1 MSKFGPP
8 SQPPPDV
15 DSHMGSCQSLLSHSF
30 LSSFFTF
37 FAGDLQVDNNESPG
51 CAHLIPSGRGEK
63 HHGTL
68 GILCLKMVIC
78 QLEQIL
84 GEQRRW
90 RVDRF
95 HLLYL
100 LNLITGTGLQRGK
113 NILLCVIWKEAEN
126 MVEIRQRQPP
136 NHSVSVMLGIPGS
149 TTTFILCDVALIPL
163 WLKKLHQPNLSNSRD
178 LRFVFLSG
186 WNL

>member
-1 MSKFGPP
+1 MSSPTWRQFSYGEL
-8 SQPPPDV
+8 SELV
-15 DSHMGSCQSLLSHSF
+15 VAFFFFSLL
-30 LSSFFTF
+30 LFFT
-37 FAGDLQVDNNESPG
+37 GDLQVDNNESPG

-63 HHGTL
+63 HHSAL

-84 GEQRRW
+84 GEQGRW

-113 NILLCVIWKEAEN
+113 NILLHVILKEVEN
-126 MVEIRQRQPP
+126 MVEIRQRQPT
-136 NHSVSVMLGIPGS
+136 NHSVSLMLSIPVHHHLLFMLCASLTSLTENTLLKGLTFGS
-149 TTTFILCDVALIPL
+149 LVYFAVFSQFLC
-163 WLKKLHQPNLSNSRD
+163 K
-178 LRFVFLSG
+178 
-186 WNL
+186 

>member
-1 MSKFGPP
+1 MLILIWGA
-8 SQPPPDV
+8 V
-15 DSHMGSCQSLLSHSF
+15 RAGCQIFFFCSF
-30 LSSFFTF
+30 LFTF
-37 FAGDLQVDNNESPG
+37 FFTGDLQVDNNESPG

-63 HHGTL
+63 HHSAL

-84 GEQRRW
+84 GEQARW

-100 LNLITGTGLQRGK
+100 LNLITGTGLQRAK
-113 NILLCVIWKEAEN
+113 NILLRVIWKEVEE

-136 NHSVSVMLGIPGS
+136 NHSVTLMSAISGSTATFIYVMLFMHLFP
-149 TTTFILCDVALIPL
+149 C
-163 WLKKLHQPNLSNSRD
+163 LKISYQKTGVLDIVLYYN
-178 LRFVFLSG
+178 
-186 WNL
+186 